1 MKNTTDA
8 RTSGKKRKKVKILP
22 YLLILPVF
30 TGVTIFSV
38 YPLIKTIIS
47 SFSFTTEDGRWL
59 DWAGTTFWE
68 ITFKD
73 DKFLQVLGNTLKYAA
88 VCFVMLFAMGMIMSL
103 LSVKK
108 TKVSRAYHTLYALP
122 IAISSVTASVA
133 WRFLLNKD
141 GGLINTW
148 LGTDINWIA
157 DKRTAFWVVAIVTV
171 WAHLG
176 TGYLHLLAGFRN
188 VSEELIEA
196 AIVDGAG
203 PIRRATKIMIPLAS
217 PQIFF
222 VVFLSILTSMKT
234 YTQVKFLTAGGPG
247 GSTNTL
253 MYMIFTHGTLYREY
267 EYACCLALVM
277 FLLIF
282 LVTRIQFLTEK
293 KFVHYQ

>member
-1 MKNTTDA
+1 MKKSLNAEASET
-8 RTSGKKRKKVKILP
+8 RKKKVRILP
-22 YLLILPVF
+22 YLLILPVLAGE
-30 TGVTIFSV
+30 TVLTI
-38 YPLIKTIIS
+38 YPFIKTIIS
-47 SFSFTTEDGRWL
+47 SFSFTTEDGQWL

-73 DKFLQVLGNTLKYAA
+73 DKFWQVLGNTLKYAA
-88 VCFVMLFAMGMIMSL
+88 VVFLMLFAMGMIMSL

-108 TKVSRAYHTLYALP
+108 TKVSRVYHTLYALP
-122 IAISSVTASVA
+122 IAVSSVTASVA
-133 WRFLLNKD
+133 WRFLLRTD
-141 GGLINTW
+141 GGLVNNW
-148 LGTDINWIA
+148 LGTDINWGG
-157 DKRTAFWVVAIVTV
+157 DKRFAFWVVAIVTV

-176 TGYLHLLAGFRN
+176 TAYLHLLAGFRN
-188 VSEELIEA
+188 VSEELVEA

-203 PIRRATKIMIPLAS
+203 PFKRATKIMIPLAS

-234 YTQVKFLTAGGPG
+234 YTQIKFITAGGPG

-253 MYMIFTHGTLYREY
+253 MYMIFTHGTTYREY
-267 EYACCLALVM
+267 EYACCLAIVM

-282 LVTRIQFLTEK
+282 LVTRIQFFTEK